1 MDTVYYAV
9 HRWTHPKGKN
19 DENEWMCYLQ
29 KCSQG
34 VVKRLRLAAW
44 GDHPHLSDKRV
55 SLVRTDDSQVRRK
68 GGGGEEIK
76 SQDSAPVRAEA
87 DN

>member
-1 MDTVYYAV
+1 M
-9 HRWTHPKGKN
+9 
-19 DENEWMCYLQ
+19 
-29 KCSQG
+29 
-34 VVKRLRLAAW
+34 RLAAW